1 MENRRPPLPV
11 IVIILVVLA
20 AAAYFGYQNFFVKR
34 DSALKASGSI
44 ETTKA
49 SIGPEI
55 GGKVVEV
62 LVDEGQAVKAGDK
75 LFRLDDT
82 LLKAQRDAA
91 AASLE
96 TAKAAAKAADAAIAS
111 AQSQVDLALIT
122 ALNDDKANRTAGWT
136 ATKLTDFN
144 QPNWYFNQSEQIAAL
159 TSEADSAQKAYTAA
173 VDNQKFVEQK
183 ATSAAFLDTE
193 KRLALARAAFQV
205 AQDVLTRANT
215 AVDGQDLKDEAQ
227 NNADDAKSELTDAQ
241 KAYDDALTTEG
252 ATDVLQARAKLF
264 VAQERF
270 DTAQDRIR
278 ALQTGMLA
286 PKVTAAQS
294 TLDQAKAGANQAQKA
309 IQQTQSQIDLLDAQI
324 AKFVIS
330 APSDGVILT
339 RNIQP
344 GEFVQP
350 GAAALT
356 LGNLSALTITVYV
369 PEDKYGQIKLNNKAI
384 VSVDSFPGQTFDAVV
399 IHISDQAEFTPRNV
413 QTVEGRSSTVYAVKL
428 TVTDSTGSL
437 KPGMPSDVV
446 FVTDK

>member
-1 MENRRPPLPV
+1 MENRRPPIP
-11 IVIILVVLA
+11 VIILVIVVLIVA
-20 AAAYFGYQNFFVKR
+20 GYFAYQNFFGNGNGT
-34 DSALKASGSI
+34 LKASGSI
-44 ETTKA
+44 ETTQA

-62 LVDEGQAVKAGDK
+62 LVNEGDKVKAGDQ

-82 LLKAQRDAA
+82 LLKAQRNAA

-96 TAKAAAKAADAAIAS
+96 TAKAAAQSADAAAAS

-122 ALNDDKANRTAGWT
+122 ALNEDKTNRTADWT

-144 QPNWYFNQSEQIAAL
+144 QPNWYFNQAEQIDAL
-159 TSEADSAQKAYTAA
+159 TRAAEAAQKAYTEA
-173 VDNQKFVEQK
+173 VENQKFVEQK

-193 KRLALARAAFQV
+193 KRLALARAAHQV

-252 ATDVLQARAKLF
+252 ATDVLEARAKRY

-270 DTAQDRIR
+270 DTTQDRIR
-278 ALQTGMLA
+278 TLQTGALA

-309 IQQTQSQIDLLDAQI
+309 IQQAQAQLDLLDAQL
-324 AKFVIS
+324 AKLVVTT
-330 APSDGVILT
+330 PSTGVVLT
-339 RNIQP
+339 RNIEP

-356 LGNLSALTITVYV
+356 IGNLDALTITVYV
-369 PEDKYGQIKLNNKAI
+369 PEDKYGQIKLNNKAT
-384 VSVDSFPGQTFDAVV
+384 VSVDSFPGDTFEAVV
-399 IHISDQAEFTPRNV
+399 VHIADQAEFTPRNV

-428 TVTDSTGSL
+428 TVSDPTGSL
-437 KPGMPSDVV
+437 
-446 FVTDK
+446 